1 MAIREKDRSQLTK
14 LNTFKNI
21 LQQELN
27 SDFDDS
33 VVIGGVDA
41 FIKKWKKELTSILGD
56 LPRYS
61 NLSKSKR
68 KLWISS
74 VLKKIDGF
82 DVSQN
87 STNRD
92 PINSKNKANRIS
104 KSSVKLTDSVY
115 QIEGITRRNISES
128 ELSKLNINN
137 INDLLYFVPNR
148 HNDFGDIRKVADL
161 KDGQDQTVMV
171 NVWEGSLKKIRPNL
185 WSIKVIV
192 GDDTGNVSCNW
203 FRHGYKK

>member
-14 LNTFKNI
+14 LHTFKNI
-21 LQQELN
+21 LQQELD

-41 FIKKWKKELTSILGD
+41 FIKKWKKELTSKLGA

-68 KLWISS
+68 KLWIFS

-87 STNRD
+87 SANKD
-92 PINSKNKANRIS
+92 SINSKNKANRIS

-115 QIEGITRRNISES
+115 QIEGITRRNISE
-128 ELSKLNINN
+128 
-137 INDLLYFVPNR
+137 
-148 HNDFGDIRKVADL
+148 
-161 KDGQDQTVMV
+161 
-171 NVWEGSLKKIRPNL
+171 
-185 WSIKVIV
+185 
-192 GDDTGNVSCNW
+192 
-203 FRHGYKK
+203 

>member
-41 FIKKWKKELTSILGD
+41 FIKKWQKELTLKLGE
-56 LPRYS
+56 LPCYS

-68 KLWISS
+68 KLWIFS

-87 STNRD
+87 SANKD
-92 PINSKNKANRIS
+92 SINSKNKANKIS

-115 QIEGITRRNISES
+115 QIEGIT
-128 ELSKLNINN
+128 
-137 INDLLYFVPNR
+137 
-148 HNDFGDIRKVADL
+148 
-161 KDGQDQTVMV
+161 
-171 NVWEGSLKKIRPNL
+171 
-185 WSIKVIV
+185 
-192 GDDTGNVSCNW
+192 
-203 FRHGYKK
+203 